1 MAEADEMPPTAAAVA
16 GDEEAMP
23 PSSPAVEEAV
33 SKPAAIVV
41 QTPEIVIL
49 PDTTSPDVRLPPR
62 YTGFFHAAFANHEM
76 PRHI

>member
-1 MAEADEMPPTAAAVA
+1 MAEADEMPPTVAAV
-16 GDEEAMP
+16 GDEE
-23 PSSPAVEEAV
+23 AVEEAV

-62 YTGFFHAAFANHEM
+62 YRIRSYCLCQ
-76 PRHI
+76 P

>member
-1 MAEADEMPPTAAAVA
+1 MAEVDEMPPTVAAAAAVA
-16 GDEEAMP
+16 GDEEAVP
-23 PSSPAVEEAV
+23 PSSPAGEEAV

-62 YTGFFHAAFANHEM
+62 YRVFSCCLCQS
-76 PRHI
+76 

>member
-1 MAEADEMPPTAAAVA
+1 MAEADEMPSTLAAAAA
-16 GDEEAMP
+16 GDEEAVP
-23 PSSPAVEEAV
+23 PSPAGEEAV

-62 YTGFFHAAFANHEM
+62 Y
-76 PRHI
+76 RVLLCCLCQS

>member
-1 MAEADEMPPTAAAVA
+1 MAEVDEMPPTVAAAAAGDA
-16 GDEEAMP
+16 GDEEAVP
-23 PSSPAVEEAV
+23 PSAGEEAV

-62 YTGFFHAAFANHEM
+62 Y
-76 PRHI
+76 RILSCCLCQS

>member
-1 MAEADEMPPTAAAVA
+1 MAEVDEMPSTLAAAA
-16 GDEEAMP
+16 AEGDEEAVP
-23 PSSPAVEEAV
+23 PSPAGEVAV

-62 YTGFFHAAFANHEM
+62 Y
-76 PRHI
+76 RVLSCCLCQS

>member
-1 MAEADEMPPTAAAVA
+1 MAEADEMPPTVPAAE
-16 GDEEAMP
+16 DEEAVP
-23 PSSPAVEEAV
+23 PSSPAGEEAV

-41 QTPEIVIL
+41 HTPEIVIL